1 MHLVLLGMQRDM
13 MHGVSIVVQ
22 EIISRHERIAG
33 DTRVQ

>member
-1 MHLVLLGMQRDM
+1 MHLVRMQRDM
-13 MHGVSIVVQ
+13 MHGVSNVVR